1 MYEIKVQSQPIST
14 TKLETT
20 KLLEYLFQRDLGG
33 LFSGSRFSLAG
44 LGRGAGVPALE
55 AHLNHY
61 FDQQFTIEPA
71 IVARWALADLL
82 CDHVRPGGA
91 VDLDQLR
98 QRFPGA
104 IDPLL
109 LALGFSQPSGRPV
122 FEAKAPAR
130 VWGDAWFADP
140 ARLPRLACL
149 EQAAKETALQ
159 IEPMPVVEAVAKE
172 FGRPDLFRET
182 ALFATQHGLGST
194 YGLLD
199 SMVKRLGLVPSF
211 RSTITLKSH
220 SSSGLAEKL
229 IHEQIPADAKQ
240 RYPWEVIELPVTH
253 GLPGDPDW
261 RPVKE
266 DGYTFTK
273 NSEQLTLQLHHWGTR
288 IGLAAPPALPGNATP
303 WSKPWYDAPQVG
315 LVLDDGADA
324 LCRLNESVSRSPQQP
339 RLVGVEQTTFGRRK
353 LKALEDAG
361 ALRIPVI
368 DVAGSALKR
377 HLEAVI
383 IGWSA
388 TEQVRD
394 ILGELAADGVPR
406 KNQAVLLGYGAVG
419 RASARL
425 LSATEKLNIV
435 VIDEDPLRRAQAER
449 DGFRV
454 ATGAERKDALHAA
467 DYVLGA
473 TGESSVKGPDFR
485 ALKPGAVLFSLSS
498 SSIEFAAGP
507 LDGVEL
513 GQTAR
518 APQLLI
524 PRQKLAPGGW
534 APIARARFEG
544 RDVALGPSV
553 DPIHWHRVLNVSGSD
568 RDFQVLLANSGY
580 PITFRGQVDPIRPKL
595 IQLTRAALELACIE
609 AVRLPPEASG
619 LISLSAKGQR
629 FIAEAW
635 LAEVRA
641 MTDLP
646 PIVHQ
651 MLAEALVDMERELG
665 STPD

>member
-1 MYEIKVQSQPIST
+1 MKEIKLQLHPIST

-33 LFSGSRFSLAG
+33 LFDGSRFRLAR
-44 LGRGAGVPALE
+44 LGRGAGVSALE
-55 AHLNHY
+55 AHLNPY
-61 FDQQFTIEPA
+61 FEQHATIEPG

-82 CDHVRPGGA
+82 CDHVQAGGA
-91 VDLDQLR
+91 VDLDKLR

-109 LALGFSQPSGRPV
+109 VALGFSKPSAAPV
-122 FEAKAPAR
+122 YEAAAPTR

-140 ARLPRLACL
+140 ARLPRLAWL
-149 EQAAKETALQ
+149 EQATKETAQ
-159 IEPMPVVEAVAKE
+159 AIEPMPVVEAVAQH
-172 FGRPDLFRET
+172 FGRPDLFSTT

-199 SMVKRLGLVPSF
+199 AMVNRLGLIPSL

-220 SSSGLAEKL
+220 SSSGLVERL
-229 IHEQIPADAKQ
+229 IHDQIPAAAKQ
-240 RYPWEVIELPVTH
+240 TYPWEVIELPVTH

-261 RPVKE
+261 RPIKE

-273 NSEQLTLQLHHWGTR
+273 NSEQLSMQLHHWGTR
-288 IGLAAPPALPGNATP
+288 IGLAAPPPLPGDAAP
-303 WSKPWYDAPQVG
+303 WSKPWKDPPKIG

-324 LCRLNESVSRSPQQP
+324 LCRLNESVERSPQAP
-339 RLVGVEQTTFGRRK
+339 RLVGVEQTTFGLRK
-353 LKALEDAG
+353 LKALQDAG
-361 ALRIPVI
+361 ALQIPVV

-377 HLEAVI
+377 HLESVI

-388 TEQVRD
+388 TEQVRA
-394 ILGELAADGVPR
+394 ILDELAADGLPR
-406 KNQAVLLGYGAVG
+406 KNHAVLLGYGAVG

-435 VIDEDPLRRAQAER
+435 VIDDDPGRRAQAER
-449 DGFRV
+449 DGFKV
-454 ATGAERKDALHAA
+454 ATAAERRAALQAA

-473 TGESSVKGPDFR
+473 TGESSVKGADFR
-485 ALKPGAVLFSLSS
+485 SLKPGAVLFSLSS

-513 GQTAR
+513 GQSTR

-524 PRQKLAPGGW
+524 PRQKLAAGAW
-534 APIARARFEG
+534 APIVRADFEG
-544 RDVALGPSV
+544 KEVALGPAV
-553 DPIHWHRVLNVSGSD
+553 DPIHWHRVLNVSGAD

-609 AVRLPPEASG
+609 AVGLPPEARG
-619 LISLSAKGQR
+619 LIPLSAKGQR
-629 FIAEAW
+629 FIAESW
-635 LAEVRA
+635 LAEVRG
-641 MTDLP
+641 MSELP

-651 MLAEALVDMERELG
+651 MLAEGLVDMERELAKA
-665 STPD
+665 